1 MLAKFPIK
9 KREFWGDISILTS
22 DTIYDTLIG
31 IYDTLF
37 QLTLVSDILR
47 HHRQRA
53 ILTRKLKYFEFDS
66 KFFQRKS
73 IAKKL
78 SNNKAQRNIFLS
90 INSFL

>member
-1 MLAKFPIK
+1 MRSF
-9 KREFWGDISILTS
+9 EGDIFIVTS

-31 IYDTLF
+31 TYDTLF
-37 QLTLVSDILR
+37 QVTFISDILR

-78 SNNKAQRNIFLS
+78 SNNKAQRNFFLS